1 MSNGLKSA
9 ITDIEF
15 LSKTRTQYEHELNY
29 SGKGLKLNKRE
40 DCKELVDLL
49 KTQQIVKVLRLEGN
63 TISPEAAEELA
74 IYLAKHPELERFI
87 ANDIFTGRLKDEIPL
102 ALRSMCGAF
111 NTAGAHLVELN
122 MSDNAFGP
130 IGLDALVSFFES
142 APCFSLKEIR
152 MHNNGLGPE
161 GARKFAQALEKCY
174 HNSEGKLA
182 LKVFICGRNRL
193 EFEGCRSVSNTL
205 KLIGTLE
212 EIQMPQNGIR
222 PNAIEFIANA
232 CAENKN
238 LRIINLNDNTFRK
251 IGGEWMAKA
260 LCKLEKLEY
269 VNFGDCLLRSKGAK
283 LIASAL
289 SSAKNLQEVILSF
302 NEISLQSGLEIA
314 QILVAKK
321 STLRLIDLNGNK
333 FGEDG
338 KLEVR
343 QILEPMREYLASLS
357 EDEGSDE
364 EEEEEDEDEQDEEE
378 SEEEGEEEEEGA
390 GGDDTIEIVENES
403 NEYYD
408 EEYDQ
413 ADDDDYEEEEDVE
426 NRFGSANLVQ
436 PDTSKGSLFKDFKS
450 MNIKS
455 TQDQAKNLFANM
467 IENNQLI
474 TKIEAF
480 DEFVLN
486 TNLNTLRT
494 LNQNILKQISNVS
507 YLNSNLFE
515 PHFSF
520 VNFVRVFL
528 KCPKYNGSFV
538 LKTLLKL
545 STLFEPKST
554 SQDNEL
560 IVQFSGLLKYFI
572 FLFTF
577 T

>member
-15 LSKTRTQYEHELNY
+15 LSKTRAKYDNELNY

-40 DCKELVDLL
+40 DCQELVDLL
-49 KTQQIVKVLRLEGN
+49 KTQAVVNVLRLEGN

-102 ALRSMCGAF
+102 ALRSMCGAL

-193 EFEGCRSVSNTL
+193 EFEGCRSVSSTL

-260 LCKLEKLEY
+260 LCKLDNLEY

-289 SSAKNLQEVILSF
+289 SSAKNLKEVILSF
-302 NEISLQSGLEIA
+302 NEISLQAGLEIA
-314 QILVAKK
+314 QNLVAKK

-338 KLEVR
+338 KLEIT
-343 QILEPMREYLASLS
+343 QILEPMREYLASFS

-378 SEEEGEEEEEGA
+378 SEEEEDETAGA
-390 GGDDTIEIVENES
+390 DDTIEIVENES

-413 ADDDDYEEEEDVE
+413 ADDDDYEEETEKDVE
-426 NRFGSANLVQ
+426 NRYGSANLVQ
-436 PDTSKGSLFKDFKS
+436 PEAPKSSLFKDFKS

-455 TQDQAKNLFANM
+455 TQESKNLFANM
-467 IENNQLI
+467 IENNHLI
-474 TKIEAF
+474 TKIELF
-480 DEFVLN
+480 DQFVLN
-486 TNLNTLRT
+486 TNLSSLGLLNT
-494 LNQNILKQISNVS
+494 NILKQVS
-507 YLNSNLFE
+507 AVSCFLINL
-515 PHFSF
+515 HDSF
-520 VNFVRVFL
+520 
-528 KCPKYNGSFV
+528 
-538 LKTLLKL
+538 
-545 STLFEPKST
+545 
-554 SQDNEL
+554 
-560 IVQFSGLLKYFI
+560 
-572 FLFTF
+572 
-577 T
+577 